1 MKALR
6 SGVMGQNLRPP
17 TSSSPRMCNML
28 QWFRALHYPNISKRD
43 LRIDWLR
50 GFALFVMVIDHIVND
65 SSLFYSLTGRANFYI
80 SAAEGFYFISGLT
93 LGILATRQGLSKS
106 LEHVLWRTWV
116 LYRTTVL
123 ICLGFVLA
131 NYVGLEVW
139 YDDWDKSQN
148 LLEFIAGALTLYNDY
163 NGSGI
168 LALYVFFMLLT
179 PLALLFMFRGLTW
192 VVVLASLATYI
203 LSQTYPN
210 VVEVP
215 ISTLFFEA
223 AWQLLFFGGLVIG
236 FHRERLSR
244 FWAKNHHLR
253 DALGWLTLLAGALF
267 IVVKVRDLWP
277 ELNQVVIGN
286 EPQQQLIWPR
296 LLLVILYLQAF
307 YLLIT
312 WFWKPLNRATG
323 WLLIPLGSAS
333 LWTFTWHLIVMLPLY
348 NLFDYAALTSN
359 IWVGTAFHVLS
370 LLVIWSSILLYR
382 RWRKSNVRGVAG

>member
-1 MKALR
+1 
-6 SGVMGQNLRPP
+6 MG
-17 TSSSPRMCNML
+17 SML
-28 QWFRALHYPNISKRD
+28 QWFQALQYPNTSKRD

-50 GFALFVMVIDHIVND
+50 GFALFVMVIDHVVND
-65 SSLFYSLTGRANFYI
+65 SSLFYSITGRGHFYI

-93 LGILATRQGLSKS
+93 LGILATRQGLYQS

-123 ICLGFVLA
+123 ICMGFVLA

-148 LLEFIAGALTLYNDY
+148 LLEFTAGALTLYNDY

-168 LALYVFFMLLT
+168 LALYVLFMLLT
-179 PLALLFMFRGLTW
+179 PLALLFMFRGYTW
-192 VVVLASLATYI
+192 AVVLASLATYI
-203 LSQTYPN
+203 LSQTYPD
-210 VVEVP
+210 VAETP
-215 ISTLFFEA
+215 ISTLFFEP

-236 FHRERLSR
+236 FHRERLNR
-244 FWAKNHHLR
+244 FWAKNHYFR
-253 DALGWLTLLAGALF
+253 DGLGGLILLTATVF
-267 IVVKVRDLWP
+267 VVVKVKGLWP
-277 ELNQVVIGN
+277 ELNQVVIGS
-286 EPQQQLIWPR
+286 EAQQRLVWPR
-296 LLLVILYLQAF
+296 LLLVALYLQAF
-307 YLLIT
+307 YLLIS
-312 WFWKPLNRATG
+312 WLWQPLNKATG

-370 LLVIWSSILLYR
+370 VLFIWSTILLYR
-382 RWRKSNVRGVAG
+382 RWRKSSRRRASD